1 MATTVRALSLSIAVS
16 TSTGPGVMRCVASL
30 RLTATGVASSRR
42 SLVLLALLRL
52 RPDRDVEY
60 YAGAQSAGHADPRRG
75 WPGVARP
82 APCRV
87 RQHRLAKP
95 LSALI
100 GKVALSTICG
110 TEPGA
115 SIPHS
120 QNRLHFHPI
129 FIFACYAF
137 PASFTRGLPIL
148 RSNHEMRVTD
158 VCCGSPVMPASSRRR
173 PACLD

>member
-82 APCRV
+82 APFPERNLEH
-87 RQHRLAKP
+87 QSPIPK
-95 LSALI
+95 I
-100 GKVALSTICG
+100 G
-110 TEPGA
+110 
-115 SIPHS
+115 
-120 QNRLHFHPI
+120 FI
-129 FIFACYAF
+129 FIPSLSL
-137 PASFTRGLPIL
+137 PAMLSPPRSRG
-148 RSNHEMRVTD
+148 D
-158 VCCGSPVMPASSRRR
+158 FQF
-173 PACLD
+173 